1 MSFSLTK
8 FLLTAAATAA
18 IAIAAVPQPALARE
32 LAMAQGIITVRDPAA
47 GLRNPK
53 CSEFVVEARDAL
65 DNHLISETQP
75 ALDEQ
80 GVCRYALSVPAQTA
94 VWLHLMPVLVAGS
107 RSIAATN
114 AAGTPA
120 TAPAARASSGSVGIR
135 FTIIAGTTYF
145 FAPNEQKTVPLTY

>member
-32 LAMAQGIITVRDPAA
+32 LAM
-47 GLRNPK
+47 RNPK

-80 GVCRYALSVPAQTA
+80 VVCRYALSVPAQTA

-135 FTIIAGTTYF
+135 FTVIAGTTYF

>member
-8 FLLTAAATAA
+8 ALLTTAATAA
-18 IAIAAVPQPALARE
+18 IAIAAVPQPAVARE
-32 LAMAQGIITVRDPAA
+32 LALAQGIITIRDPAP

-65 DNHLISETQP
+65 DNHLIAETQP
-75 ALDEQ
+75 TLDAE
-80 GVCRYALSVPAQTA
+80 GACRYALSVPAQTA
-94 VWLHLMPVLVAGS
+94 VWLHLMPLLVAGA

-114 AAGTPA
+114 AAGGPVAPPA
-120 TAPAARASSGSVGIR
+120 SRAASGSVGIR

-145 FAPNEQKTVPLTY
+145 FAPGEQKTVPLTY